1 MRNGANHLYEFG
13 PYRLDPTRNLLFLG
27 SQPVPLTSKA
37 FETLLLLVEHS
48 DQDVSKEELMT
59 KLWPDTFVEEANLVQ
74 HISMVRKAL
83 GETPQDRRYIIT
95 LPGRGYRFAEKV
107 RTVSRDGTD
116 PPGNGTPPSAAI
128 EQRNE
133 LPKPEILPLRHVRRR
148 HLLAIF
154 GSVTVVALLAVSL
167 FILHRHKSIALRETD
182 TIVIADF
189 ANSTGDPVF
198 DDTLKTALN
207 VSLRQSPFLNVLP
220 DSEVAKNLRL
230 MTLPANT
237 KITTEVA
244 SQLCQRAGSKAY
256 VAGAIANLGSE
267 YVLGLKAMN
276 CQNGDTLVEEQSTVA
291 SKEKVL
297 AELGKEATKLR
308 QALGES
314 LATVQRFDVPLAEAT
329 TPSLD
334 ALKAFSTGRKIFR
347 EKGVDASLPYMQHA
361 IELDSNF
368 AMAYMAVGFEY
379 GSLGE
384 VERAKEYFTK
394 AFESREHAS
403 EREKMAIAASY
414 YTYATGEVD
423 KAIQAYQRAIESY
436 PRDGALYLNLSVN
449 YAAQGHYEKAA
460 ETARQGMRTGPDQR
474 RYRECLS
481 TDALAL
487 QHFDEVRQISRD
499 AESRKWD
506 DDGVHGNLYGLAF
519 IQGDSNAMAE
529 QQRWFAS
536 KQEYE
541 SYGLELASATEAYA
555 GHLIKAREL
564 AKHAIDS
571 ARGVDNKES
580 AAIWQA
586 NEALT
591 EAAYGNQAEAR
602 RLATEALKLA
612 PSSQGAES
620 ETALALAMTNDTVK
634 ADSLAKDLAKRFP
647 LDTQM
652 QSLWLPAVQAQLAL
666 NGKNPADALNDLQ
679 SASAI
684 EFGNIPF
691 GNNISCLY
699 HVYLRG
705 QSYLA
710 AGQGKSAAPEFQ
722 KILDNN
728 SIVWNCWTGALA
740 HLGVARANALE
751 FKTLT
756 GAEADAARARALAAY
771 KDFLTLWKDADS
783 DIPILKEAK
792 IEYSKLQQLPSK
804 L

>member
-1 MRNGANHLYEFG
+1 MRNGANQLYEFG
-13 PYRLDPTRNLLFLG
+13 SYRLDPVRNLLFHG

-37 FETLLLLVEHS
+37 FETLLLLVENS
-48 DQDVSKEELMT
+48 DQDVSKEELMR

-107 RTVSRDGTD
+107 RTISRDGTNSLETTI
-116 PPGNGTPPSAAI
+116 PRPAAVGRSNEQPESASS
-128 EQRNE
+128 
-133 LPKPEILPLRHVRRR
+133 PVRHRPAWR
-148 HLLAIF
+148 LLAIF
-154 GSVTVVALLAVSL
+154 AGAAVVALLTLSL
-167 FILHRHKSIALRETD
+167 FILHRHKSIALKETD

-198 DDTLKTALN
+198 DDTLKTGLN

-220 DSEVAKNLRL
+220 DSEIAKTLRL
-230 MTLPANT
+230 MTLPTNT
-237 KITTEVA
+237 KITPEVA

-256 VAGAIANLGSE
+256 VAGAIASLGSE
-267 YVLGLKAMN
+267 YVLGLKAVN
-276 CQNGDTLVEEQSTVA
+276 CQTGDTLVEEQLNVA
-291 SKEKVL
+291 RKENVL
-297 AELGKEATKLR
+297 PELGEEATKLR
-308 QALGES
+308 RALGES

-329 TPSLD
+329 TSSLE
-334 ALKAFSTGRKIFR
+334 ALKQYSLGREVFR

-384 VERAKEYFTK
+384 VERAKQYFTK
-394 AFESREHAS
+394 AFESRERAS

-423 KAIQAYQRAIESY
+423 KAIQAYQTAIESY

-449 YAAQGHYEKAA
+449 YAAEGQYDNAA
-460 ETARQGMRTGPDQR
+460 RAARQGMEIGPDQR

-481 TDALAL
+481 AYALAL
-487 QHFDEVRQISRD
+487 QRFDEARQIGRD
-499 AESRKWD
+499 AEVRKWD

-519 IQGDSNAMAE
+519 IQGDSTAMAE
-529 QQRWFAS
+529 QQQWFAS
-536 KQEYE
+536 KPEYE

-555 GHLIKAREL
+555 GHLRKAREL
-564 AKHAIDS
+564 TKRAVDS
-571 ARGVDNKES
+571 ARRADNKES

-586 NEALT
+586 NAALL
-591 EAAYGNQAEAR
+591 EVAYGNRAEAR
-602 RLATEALKLA
+602 RLAADSLTLA

-620 ETALALAMTNDTVK
+620 ETALAFAMTNDTSR

-652 QSLWLPAVQAQLAL
+652 QSLWLPAIQAQLAL
-666 NGKNPADALNDLQ
+666 DGNNPSEAVSNLQ
-679 SASAI
+679 SASSI

-691 GNNISCLY
+691 GNNISSLY
-699 HVYLRG
+699 HIYLRG
-705 QSYLA
+705 QAYLA
-710 AGQGKSAAPEFQ
+710 AGQGKPAAVEFQ
-722 KILDNN
+722 KILDHNGM
-728 SIVWNCWTGALA
+728 VWNCWTGALA
-740 HLGVARANALE
+740 HLGVARANALQS
-751 FKTLT
+751 KTLT
-756 GAEADAARARALAAY
+756 GAEADAARVRALAAY
-771 KDFLTLWKDADS
+771 KDFLILWKDS
-783 DIPILKEAK
+783 DPNIPIYKAAK
-792 IEYSKLQQLPSK
+792 NEYGKLQ
-804 L
+804 